1 MKVRTGLITAVLL
14 MASAATWA
22 QAPAPGHH
30 GRMDMDR
37 LEVLLELD
45 AYQKQEVQKIFDA
58 RREARRE
65 KRSQLRDAGKRPSPD
80 EMKAQREAERQQTRE
95 QLAKVLSEEQLK
107 KLDALMEFDRPHPP
121 RRRVR

>member
-65 KRSQLRDAGKRPSPD
+65 KRSQLRDAGK
-80 EMKAQREAERQQTRE
+80 QTRE